1 LEKGVA
7 AKQRHVPLRR
17 CVACGTQSP
26 QRELIRITRIP
37 SGEVVIDQK
46 GNKTPG
52 RGAYLC
58 LNLVCW
64 DQALKK
70 KRLDRA
76 LRETIS
82 AENTKVLRQFTLTLD
97 IQE

>member
-1 LEKGVA
+1 MA

-26 QRELIRITRIP
+26 QRELIRINKTP
-37 SGEVVIDQK
+37 SGEVVIDQE
-46 GNKTPG
+46 GNKNPG

-58 LNLVCW
+58 RSPRCW

-70 KRLDRA
+70 NKLDRA
-76 LRETIS
+76 LRETMP
-82 AENTKVLRQFTLTLD
+82 AESTEALRQFALTLD
-97 IQE
+97 KQE